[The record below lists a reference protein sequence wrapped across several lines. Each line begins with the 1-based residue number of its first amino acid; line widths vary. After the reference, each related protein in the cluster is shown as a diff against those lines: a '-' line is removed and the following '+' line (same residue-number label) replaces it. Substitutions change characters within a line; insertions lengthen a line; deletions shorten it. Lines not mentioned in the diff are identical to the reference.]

1 MSALALRKR
10 LRQGNVFEADGGDE
24 DIGVDVDVGAAA
36 TATAPVHD
44 GGRVVASAAELHAE
58 ATAFALAGDWNQALW
73 RWREAS
79 VMLSQL
85 AEADGDP
92 RLLLRVRVSDALAQV
107 YLERGNEFASIGA
120 AQDAVA
126 LAQRA
131 GWRCPAALLTLARA
145 QRNLGELSLA
155 RASYELAVSGDSE
168 REQSVLALDDDDAA
182 CADAELAEVLQLIAA
197 AALKPPCGVAG
208 AERVALRE
216 GQIVAG
222 RLQDRDARPDPE

>member
-1 MSALALRKR
+1 
-10 LRQGNVFEADGGDE
+10 VFEADGDDE
-24 DIGVDVDVGAAA
+24 DIDVDVDVGAAA
-36 TATAPVHD
+36 TAVVRD
-44 GGRVVASAAELHAE
+44 GGRDVLSAAELHE
-58 ATAFALAGDWNQALW
+58 QATAFALAGDWNQALW

-155 RASYELAVSGDSE
+155 RASYELAVCGGSDE
-168 REQSVLALDDDDAA
+168 LQPQQSVLALDDDDAA
-182 CADAELAEVLQLIAA
+182 CADAELAEVVQLIAA
-197 AALKPPCGVAG
+197 AALKPACGVAG

-216 GQIVAG
+216 GQIVAE
-222 RLQDRDARPDPE
+222 RLQNSDARPDPE